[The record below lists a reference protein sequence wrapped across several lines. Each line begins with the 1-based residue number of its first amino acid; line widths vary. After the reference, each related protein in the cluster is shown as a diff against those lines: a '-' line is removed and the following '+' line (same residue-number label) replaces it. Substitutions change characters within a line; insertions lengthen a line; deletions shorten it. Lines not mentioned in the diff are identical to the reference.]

1 MATAQPFGR
10 EVRLWMVAMTRTAGG
25 LLVVLALLIPTR
37 ASASERRLA
46 MAEAVGVPAS
56 SPIVLDGKFTEEI
69 WQRATPVG
77 DFLQREPAEGEP
89 PTMRTEARV
98 AYDASNTI
106 RPKT

>member
-46 MAEAVGVPAS
+46 MAEAVAVPAS